1 MPTENQYQFEKG
13 DKIKLIDY
21 NKYQWRD
28 WQEHNEQ
35 TGIIKGYA
43 GVSSGLSHNIDFAEN
58 QYEVLWNDHRISI
71 VPESNIRMADK
82 TEIEKLKEKLTK

>member
-1 MPTENQYQFEKG
+1 MPTEIQYQFEKG

-21 NKYQWRD
+21 NKYNWRD

-35 TGIIKGYA
+35 TGVIKCCA
-43 GVSSGLSHNIDFAEN
+43 GISSGLSHNEEFAECT
-58 QYEVLWNDHRISI
+58 YEVLWNDQRISI